1 MLATQY
7 LSEDTQTVLR
17 AVFSP
22 AFNISEQSIRPVVD
36 LFNKIKKELPV
47 DKFRLLVSLLLQ
59 IDFDPVPLENKYDIL
74 LIETRI
80 VHLLQDYPD
89 LALELTSLLHDASRQ
104 RDHYLNWLEHTRK
117 PTDLCPDQ
125 HDSGTNNN
133 VDARELDVEHGPTS
147 NQTKGKESAERS
159 RYKDSRS
166 TSMEFEMSRQLYPAV
181 PASLRSS
188 LHATN
193 QEEADTRKTVHSYGT
208 SDKTPEIEDP
218 SEVAMMPVEEEKNSG
233 GTSPAHSTLTDGG
246 ERKLDQ
252 ANKSDSADDLIT
264 SRLNDN
270 EETKHCAK
278 DSDVNSDLHAE
289 NREGVS
295 TRKRVRRL
303 GAREE
308 DMLLRKVGS
317 HCIMIG
323 VKERNGAT
331 QNTDKTQSGD
341 ETSDGNPSTSRDG
354 DEDEMVLV
362 IDDERSKER
371 HKKRKKNAAGK
382 RRANMVKVTALCRAA
397 AWLDKQEKRKQ
408 GKTKKG
414 KTTDPDTCGDE
425 GTQDLKRKS
434 QGGTVD
440 DFEAVSPMTSEYLTA
455 VSDSVSGD
463 ESSTVD
469 VCSLI
474 NSQDP
479 LTDDCSGTTSDTV
492 EIHASD
498 STSENMRFDSQGQ
511 KEVRVLT
518 RPPALHLS
526 VYQRSHCAVSS
537 EDNDTQQ
544 ENSGSSLTPT
554 AEPRLGSLGHFSS
567 SSSGTT
573 PSKYDPN
580 FPFTTAA
587 TVAAMS
593 SKMDVCAFLEDG
605 TVANC
610 DNPTRFPN
618 QETASRQRSV
628 HVGTECNT
636 VKCPS
641 QVEESSFLSRLL
653 RSPRPLAKT
662 VAAEKKKSEKRRH
675 RQPKKE
681 RKAKKPR
688 RSRRLRRKRSRDGD
702 ESFHQEG
709 DKQVYTTGK
718 RHTCCS

>member
-17 AVFSP
+17 AAFSP
-22 AFNISEQSIRPVVD
+22 AFNISEQSIRPVVN
-36 LFNKIKKELPV
+36 LFNKIKTELPV

-89 LALELTSLLHDASRQ
+89 LALEVTSLLHDVSHQ
-104 RDHYLNWLEHTRK
+104 RDHYLNWLEHTRTR
-117 PTDLCPDQ
+117 TDFGPDQ
-125 HDSGTNNN
+125 HDNVANNN
-133 VDARELDVEHGPTS
+133 VDARELDAEHGPTS
-147 NQTKGKESAERS
+147 NQTKGKESAERL
-159 RYKDSRS
+159 RYKDARS

-193 QEEADTRKTVHSYGT
+193 QEEPDTRKTVHSHGT
-208 SDKTPEIEDP
+208 SDKTPQIRDP
-218 SEVAMMPVEEEKNSG
+218 SEVAMMPVEEKKNSG
-233 GTSPAHSTLTDGG
+233 GTRAAHSILTDGG
-246 ERKLDQ
+246 ERRLDQ
-252 ANKSDSADDLIT
+252 ANASDSADDLIT

-270 EETKHCAK
+270 EETIYSPEICAK
-278 DSDVNSDLHAE
+278 DSDVNSDPHAE

-331 QNTDKTQSGD
+331 QNTDNTQSGE
-341 ETSDGNPSTSRDG
+341 ETSDGNPNTSRRE

-362 IDDERSKER
+362 IDNERSKER
-371 HKKRKKNAAGK
+371 HKKRKRNPTGRK
-382 RRANMVKVTALCRAA
+382 RANMVKVTALCRAD

-408 GKTKKG
+408 DKTKKG

-425 GTQDLKRKS
+425 GTEILMRKS
-434 QGGTVD
+434 QGGIVD
-440 DFEAVSPMTSEYLTA
+440 DFEAVSTMTSEYLTTA
-455 VSDSVSGD
+455 SDSVSGD

-474 NSQDP
+474 DSQDP
-479 LTDDCSGTTSDTV
+479 FADDCSGKTSDAID
-492 EIHASD
+492 IHASD
-498 STSENMRFDSQGQ
+498 SSSENMRYDSRGQ
-511 KEVRVLT
+511 KST
-518 RPPALHLS
+518 RSPALHLS

-537 EDNDTQQ
+537 EDSDTQQ
-544 ENSGSSLTPT
+544 GNSGSSLTPT
-554 AEPRLGSLGHFSS
+554 VEPRLGSLGHFPS
-567 SSSGTT
+567 SSSGTILG
-573 PSKYDPN
+573 KYDPN

-593 SKMDVCAFLEDG
+593 SRMDVCAFPEDA
-605 TVANC
+605 TVADC
-610 DNPTRFPN
+610 DNQTPYSD
-618 QETASRQRSV
+618 QDTASSQRSV
-628 HVGTECNT
+628 DVGTECNT

-641 QVEESSFLSRLL
+641 QVEENSFLSRLL
-653 RSPRPLAKT
+653 RSPRPLTKT
-662 VAAEKKKSEKRRH
+662 VAAEKKKSEKRRL

-688 RSRRLRRKRSRDGD
+688 RSRRLRRKQSRDGD
-702 ESFHQEG
+702 ESFHQDG
-709 DKQVYTTGK
+709 DKHVYTTGK